1 MGTVPLT
8 VFANETSAAHT
19 HVEAKA
25 MQSSYLVGLGRR
37 KGEQQGFSA
46 G

>member
-1 MGTVPLT
+1 MFVD
-8 VFANETSAAHT
+8 SAA
-19 HVEAKA
+19 VNFDWREQAKA
-25 MQSSYLVGLGRR
+25 ALSYLVGLGSR